1 MAKRKQE
8 VCYHSHAFFNHE
20 ETMRQQI
27 ADRMQGISTFYV
39 MELLQR
45 AKELEREGR
54 DIIHME
60 VGEPD
65 FPTPQGVI
73 DAGKALLQTGEVKYT
88 AAAGLPELRACIAD
102 YYQEQYAVKL
112 DSRRVFVTPG
122 ASGAFLL
129 AFGISLNPGEQVMM
143 SDPCYP
149 CNDNFV
155 RLFNGQTHFVNVDA
169 SSAYQLTAELIAQHW
184 GPASKGVLVASPSNP
199 TGTMLDNRAL
209 KNMIEQTQR
218 LGGCFYSDEI
228 YHGLVYDQPAV
239 SALEFSDEVFVI
251 NSFSKYFGMTG
262 WRIGWLIVPEDFTE
276 AAEKL
281 AQNIFIS
288 TPTHSQYAA
297 LASFSPENK
306 AELERRRQEFKNR
319 RDFLYENLLR
329 LGFEIAC
336 KPEGAFYIYADCN
349 AFSDNSYEFAK
360 QLLEKEGVAVT
371 PGRDFGQHLANQHIR
386 FAYTASIDRMAAALE
401 RLERFLC
408 R

>member
-1 MAKRKQE
+1 MKQQ
-8 VCYHSHAFFNHE
+8 V
-20 ETMRQQI
+20 
-27 ADRMQGISTFYV
+27 ADRMQGISAFYV

-60 VGEPD
+60 IGEPD

-73 DAGKALLQTGEVKYT
+73 DAGRALLKTGDVKYT
-88 AAAGLPELRACIAD
+88 AAAGLPELRACIAEH
-102 YYQEQYAVKL
+102 YRQQYGVKF
-112 DSRRVFVTPG
+112 DQKRVFITPG

-155 RLFNGQTHFVNVDA
+155 RLFNGQTQFVNVDA
-169 SSAYQLTAELIAQHW
+169 STGYQLTAELIAQNWHE
-184 GPASKGVLVASPSNP
+184 ASKGVLIASPSNP
-199 TGTMLDNRAL
+199 TGTLLGRGDLERA
-209 KNMIEQTQR
+209 IAQVHD

-228 YHGLVYDQPAV
+228 YHGLVYDQSAV
-239 SALEFSDEVFVI
+239 SALAFSDDAFVI
-251 NSFSKYFGMTG
+251 NSFSKFFGMTG
-262 WRIGWLIVPEDFTE
+262 WRVGWLVVPDEFVE

-297 LASFSPENK
+297 LASFSPENQ
-306 AELERRRQEFKNR
+306 AELERRRIEFKAR
-319 RDFLYENLLR
+319 RDFLYESLLK
-329 LGFEIAC
+329 LGFKIAC
-336 KPEGAFYIYADCN
+336 KPEGAFYIYADCS
-349 AFSDNSYEFAK
+349 AFTDDSFKFARD
-360 QLLEKEGVAVT
+360 LLEQEGVAVT
-371 PGRDFGQHLANQHIR
+371 PGRDFGVYLADKHIR
-386 FAYTASIDRMAAALE
+386 FAYTASIDRMAAALK

-408 R
+408 Q